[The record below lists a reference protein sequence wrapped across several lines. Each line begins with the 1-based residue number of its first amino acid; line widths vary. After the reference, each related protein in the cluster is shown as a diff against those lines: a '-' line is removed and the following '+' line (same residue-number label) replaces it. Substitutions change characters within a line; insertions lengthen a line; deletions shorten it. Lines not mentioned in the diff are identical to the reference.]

1 MFFFKKLIGPL
12 LAPYPVFLGLLG
24 LGVLMIWFSSRRRL
38 ANILVTIATV
48 GFCLLSYPALW
59 DGLVGGMEFRYRP
72 LDTHK
77 TDLSGIRWVVV
88 LGGGGTETAGRFPAT
103 GELSPS
109 SLARLVEGV
118 RILRSVP
125 QGKLLVSGNS
135 DGLISQDAAQELGV
149 NPDQIV
155 VERKARDTEEQA
167 VEIKKIVRGDRLV
180 LVTSALHMP
189 RSMGLF
195 AKQGMVP
202 IPAPADF
209 TARPREYP
217 PLRPGEVLLPNSENG
232 SQAGALFHEWLGIA
246 WAILNGH
253 IQATAASR

>member
-38 ANILVTIATV
+38 ANILMTIGTV

-77 TDLSGIRWVVV
+77 TNLSGIRWVVV
-88 LGGGGTETAGRFPAT
+88 LGGGGTETSGRFPAT
-103 GELSPS
+103 SELSPS
-109 SLARLVEGV
+109 SLARLVEGI

-125 QGKLLVSGNS
+125 QGKLLVSGDS

-167 VEIKKIVRGDRLV
+167 VEIKKIVRGDPLV
-180 LVTSALHMP
+180 LVTAALHMP

-195 AKQGMVP
+195 AKQGMAP

-209 TARPREYP
+209 THKPREISQSRPREI
-217 PLRPGEVLLPNSENG
+217 LLPNSEGG
-232 SQAGALFHEWLGIA
+232 SQAGFLFHEWLGIA
-246 WAILNGH
+246 WARLNGH
-253 IQATAASR
+253 I